1 MLRQQK
7 FMSCHGRTQLA
18 AETLDALRPVRVFV
32 TPAVTPPAVDVRAAV
47 LVLALE
53 VVPALVLEAVTTLA
67 RTPAREVVTIPARTH
82 VRGAVLV
89 LATLRAVADAKV
101 AVAIAVKWPVRMA
114 VPAAAMAAVEAV
126 VVAVVLVAALAVAVT
141 VQGSVVAPVVETP
154 VLEDVCGPV
163 RIVDRFCDFKEL
175 MMEPITFQVRAAE
188 TDSFYE
194 RNRALCKLMLQESI
208 VPEDF
213 TICQRM
219 RQGNRFSRCFAY
231 LSVFQNP
238 NTKDFIAWSKY
249 IENVICAMA
258 LACEKKFE
266 SDAEKKLFSY
276 ALAVNTF
283 PDGALHIKDLAPFDN
298 EELQK
303 IASLSLD
310 SDERILAMYVFG
322 NAILGFLSKDQSREL
337 HTFLQ
342 LLAAFSKANEQYA
355 AVDGKMPHFDD
366 MRIDT
371 YGKIE

>member
-1 MLRQQK
+1 MEI
-7 FMSCHGRTQLA
+7 LA
-18 AETLDALRPVRVFV
+18 ALRPVRVFV
-32 TPAVTPPAVDVRAAV
+32 TPAVTRPAADVRAAV
-47 LVLALE
+47 LVLAQE

-67 RTPAREVVTIPARTH
+67 RTPAREVVTTPARTH

-89 LATLRAVADAKV
+89 LVILRAVADAKA
-101 AVAIAVKWPVRMA
+101 AVAIAAKWPVRTA
-114 VPAAAMAAVEAV
+114 VPAAVMAAVEIV
-126 VVAVVLVAALAVAVT
+126 VPVVLVDVLAVVAT
-141 VQGSVVAPVVETP
+141 VQRSVPVAVVETP
-154 VLEDVCGPV
+154 VPEDAFGPV
-163 RIVDRFCDFKEL
+163 RIVDRFGDFKEL

-208 VPEDF
+208 IPEDF

-249 IENVICAMA
+249 IEKVVCAMA

-342 LLAAFSKANEQYA
+342 LLVAFSKASEQYA
-355 AVDGKMPHFDD
+355 AVDAKMPHFDD

-371 YGKIE
+371 YGKVE

>member
-1 MLRQQK
+1 MPRRRKSTSCPRRTRQAAK
-7 FMSCHGRTQLA
+7 IPAAPRPAPVCAILA
-18 AETLDALRPVRVFV
+18 ATLPAAGALEAVRAPATIPVREAARAVV
-32 TPAVTPPAVDVRAAV
+32 RTPV
-47 LVLALE
+47 LE
-53 VVPALVLEAVTTLA
+53 VVP
-67 RTPAREVVTIPARTH
+67 
-82 VRGAVLV
+82 V
-89 LATLRAVADAKV
+89 LATPPVEE
-101 AVAIAVKWPVRMA
+101 AVKETVARAATWHVRMA
-114 VPAAAMAAVEAV
+114 APVAAMAAAEIV
-126 VVAVVLVAALAVAVT
+126 VPVALVAVLAVAAT
-141 VQGSVVAPVVETP
+141 VQRSVAAPVVETP

-238 NTKDFIAWSKY
+238 NTKDFISWSKY
-249 IENVICAMA
+249 IEKVICAMA

-342 LLAAFSKANEQYA
+342 LLAAFSKASEQYA
-355 AVDGKMPHFDD
+355 AVDAKMPHFDD

-371 YGKIE
+371 YGKVE

>member
-1 MLRQQK
+1 ML
-7 FMSCHGRTQLA
+7 H
-18 AETLDALRPVRVFV
+18 
-32 TPAVTPPAVDVRAAV
+32 
-47 LVLALE
+47 
-53 VVPALVLEAVTTLA
+53 PALVCAIPAATLPAADAREAVRA
-67 RTPAREVVTIPARTH
+67 PATIPVREAARVVVRTH
-82 VRGAVLV
+82 VLGAV
-89 LATLRAVADAKV
+89 R
-101 AVAIAVKWPVRMA
+101 
-114 VPAAAMAAVEAV
+114 VPAILPAMAAVKETVARAATWPVHTAV
-126 VVAVVLVAALAVAVT
+126 TVDAMVAVETVVPVALVAVPAVIPP
-141 VQGSVVAPVVETP
+141 VQGSVSTDVVETL
-154 VLEDVCGPV
+154 VLEDVFGPV
-163 RIVDRFCDFKEL
+163 RIVEIFCDFKEL

-249 IENVICAMA
+249 IEKVICAMA

-342 LLAAFSKANEQYA
+342 LLAAFSKASEQYA
-355 AVDGKMPHFDD
+355 AVDAKMPHFDD

-371 YGKIE
+371 YGKVE

>member
-7 FMSCHGRTQLA
+7 FMSCHGRIQLA
-18 AETLDALRPVRVFV
+18 AETLDALRPVQVFV
-32 TPAVTPPAVDVRAAV
+32 TPAVTPPAADVRAAV
-47 LVLALE
+47 PVHALE
-53 VVPALVLEAVTTLA
+53 VVPALVPEAVTTLA

-89 LATLRAVADAKV
+89 LVTLRAVADAKA
-101 AVAIAVKWPVRMA
+101 AVARAAIWPVRTA
-114 VPAAAMAAVEAV
+114 VTVDAMVAVEAV
-126 VVAVVLVAALAVAVT
+126 VPVALEAVPAVVATVRRSVPAA
-141 VQGSVVAPVVETP
+141 VVETL
-154 VLEDVCGPV
+154 VLEDVFGPV

-175 MMEPITFQVRAAE
+175 MMEPITFQVRATE

-238 NTKDFIAWSKY
+238 NTKDFNSWSKY
-249 IENVICAMA
+249 IENVVCAMA
-258 LACEKKFE
+258 LACEKKLE

-342 LLAAFSKANEQYA
+342 LLAAFSKASEQYA
-355 AVDGKMPHFDD
+355 AVDAKMPHFDD

-371 YGKIE
+371 YGKVE

>member
-1 MLRQQK
+1 M
-7 FMSCHGRTQLA
+7 
-18 AETLDALRPVRVFV
+18 ETLAALRPVRVFV
-32 TPAVTPPAVDVRAAV
+32 TPAVTRPAADVRAAV
-47 LVLALE
+47 LVLAQE

-82 VRGAVLV
+82 VRAAVLV
-89 LATLRAVADAKV
+89 LVTLRAVADAQA
-101 AVAIAVKWPVRMA
+101 AVARAAIWPVPA
-114 VPAAAMAAVEAV
+114 TVPAAAMVAVEAV
-126 VVAVVLVAALAVAVT
+126 VVAVVLVAAPAAIPP
-141 VQGSVVAPVVETP
+141 VQGSVAAPVVETP

-163 RIVDRFCDFKEL
+163 RIVDRFGDFKEL

-238 NTKDFIAWSKY
+238 STKDFIAWSKY

-266 SDAEKKLFSY
+266 SDSEKKLFSY

-342 LLAAFSKANEQYA
+342 LLAAFSKASEQYA
-355 AVDGKMPHFDD
+355 AVDAKMPHFDD

-371 YGKIE
+371 YGKVE

>member
-1 MLRQQK
+1 MEI
-7 FMSCHGRTQLA
+7 LA
-18 AETLDALRPVRVFV
+18 ALRPVRVFV
-32 TPAVTPPAVDVRAAV
+32 TPAVTRPAADVRAAV
-47 LVLALE
+47 LVLAQE

-67 RTPAREVVTIPARTH
+67 RTPAREVATTPARTH

-89 LATLRAVADAKV
+89 LVTLRAVADAKADV
-101 AVAIAVKWPVRMA
+101 ARAAIWPVRTA
-114 VPAAAMAAVEAV
+114 VPAAVMAAVEIV
-126 VVAVVLVAALAVAVT
+126 VPVVLVDVLAVVAT
-141 VQGSVVAPVVETP
+141 VQRSVAAPVVETP

-249 IENVICAMA
+249 IEKVICAMA

-342 LLAAFSKANEQYA
+342 LLAAFSKASEQYA
-355 AVDGKMPHFDD
+355 AVDAKMPHFDD

-371 YGKIE
+371 YGKVE

>member
-1 MLRQQK
+1 ML
-7 FMSCHGRTQLA
+7 H
-18 AETLDALRPVRVFV
+18 
-32 TPAVTPPAVDVRAAV
+32 
-47 LVLALE
+47 
-53 VVPALVLEAVTTLA
+53 PALVCAIPAATLPAADAREAVRA
-67 RTPAREVVTIPARTH
+67 PATIPVREAARVVVRTH

-89 LATLRAVADAKV
+89 LVTLRAVADAKA
-101 AVAIAVKWPVRMA
+101 AVARAAIWPVRTA
-114 VPAAAMAAVEAV
+114 VPAAVMAAVEIV
-126 VVAVVLVAALAVAVT
+126 VPVVLVDVLAVVAT
-141 VQGSVVAPVVETP
+141 VQRSVAAPVVETP

-249 IENVICAMA
+249 IEKVICAMA

-342 LLAAFSKANEQYA
+342 LLAAFSKASEQYA
-355 AVDGKMPHFDD
+355 AVDAKMPHFDD

-371 YGKIE
+371 YGKVE

>member
-1 MLRQQK
+1 M
-7 FMSCHGRTQLA
+7 
-18 AETLDALRPVRVFV
+18 ETLAALRPVRVFV
-32 TPAVTPPAVDVRAAV
+32 TPAVTPPAADVRAAV
-47 LVLALE
+47 RVLALE
-53 VVPALVLEAVTTLA
+53 LVPALVLEAVSILA
-67 RTPAREVVTIPARTH
+67 RTPAREVVTIPVRTH
-82 VRGAVLV
+82 VRGAVQVLV
-89 LATLRAVADAKV
+89 TLRAVADAKAAVARAAIWLVRTAVTVDAMV
-101 AVAIAVKWPVRMA
+101 AVEIVVPVALEA
-114 VPAAAMAAVEAV
+114 VPA
-126 VVAVVLVAALAVAVT
+126 VVATVRRSVPAA
-141 VQGSVVAPVVETP
+141 VVETL
-154 VLEDVCGPV
+154 VLEDVFGPV
-163 RIVDRFCDFKEL
+163 RIVEIFCDFKEL
-175 MMEPITFQVRAAE
+175 MMEPITFQVRATE

-238 NTKDFIAWSKY
+238 STKDFIAWSKY
-249 IENVICAMA
+249 IENVVCAMA

-342 LLAAFSKANEQYA
+342 LLAAFSKASEQYA
-355 AVDGKMPHFDD
+355 AVDAKMPHFDD

-371 YGKIE
+371 YGKVE

>member
-1 MLRQQK
+1 
-7 FMSCHGRTQLA
+7 
-18 AETLDALRPVRVFV
+18 
-32 TPAVTPPAVDVRAAV
+32 
-47 LVLALE
+47 
-53 VVPALVLEAVTTLA
+53 
-67 RTPAREVVTIPARTH
+67 
-82 VRGAVLV
+82 
-89 LATLRAVADAKV
+89 
-101 AVAIAVKWPVRMA
+101 
-114 VPAAAMAAVEAV
+114 
-126 VVAVVLVAALAVAVT
+126 
-141 VQGSVVAPVVETP
+141 
-154 VLEDVCGPV
+154 
-163 RIVDRFCDFKEL
+163 
-175 MMEPITFQVRAAE
+175 MEPITFQVRATE

-238 NTKDFIAWSKY
+238 NTKDFNSWSKY
-249 IENVICAMA
+249 IENVVCAMA
-258 LACEKKFE
+258 LACEKKLE

-342 LLAAFSKANEQYA
+342 LLAAFSKASEQYA
-355 AVDGKMPHFDD
+355 AVDAKMPHFDD

-371 YGKIE
+371 YGKVE

>member
-7 FMSCHGRTQLA
+7 FMSCHGRIQLA
-18 AETLDALRPVRVFV
+18 AETLDALRPVQVFV
-32 TPAVTPPAVDVRAAV
+32 TPAVTPPAADVRAAV
-47 LVLALE
+47 PVHALE
-53 VVPALVLEAVTTLA
+53 VVPALVPEAVTTLA

-89 LATLRAVADAKV
+89 LVTLRAVADAKA
-101 AVAIAVKWPVRMA
+101 AVARAAIWPVRTA
-114 VPAAAMAAVEAV
+114 VTVDAMVAVEAV
-126 VVAVVLVAALAVAVT
+126 VPVALEAVPAVVATVRRSVPAA
-141 VQGSVVAPVVETP
+141 VVETL
-154 VLEDVCGPV
+154 VLEDVFGPV

-175 MMEPITFQVRAAE
+175 MMKPITFQVKAAE

-238 NTKDFIAWSKY
+238 NTKDFNAWSKY
-249 IENVICAMA
+249 IENVVCAMA

-342 LLAAFSKANEQYA
+342 LLAAFSKASEQYA
-355 AVDGKMPHFDD
+355 AVDAKMPHFDD

-371 YGKIE
+371 YGKVE

>member
-7 FMSCHGRTQLA
+7 FMSCRRRIQLA
-18 AETLDALRPVRVFV
+18 AETLDALRPVQVFV
-32 TPAVTPPAVDVRAAV
+32 IPAVTRPAADVRAAV
-47 LVLALE
+47 RVLALE
-53 VVPALVLEAVTTLA
+53 LVPALVLETVSILA

-82 VRGAVLV
+82 VRGAVRVLV
-89 LATLRAVADAKV
+89 TLHVVADAKA
-101 AVAIAVKWPVRMA
+101 AVARAVKWPVRMA
-114 VPAAAMAAVEAV
+114 VPAAAIAVLENVPVAL
-126 VVAVVLVAALAVAVT
+126 VAVLAVAAP
-141 VQGSVVAPVVETP
+141 VQGSVAAAVVETHVP
-154 VLEDVCGPV
+154 ETALFPV

-249 IENVICAMA
+249 IENVVCAMA

-283 PDGALHIKDLAPFDN
+283 PDGVLHIKDLAPFDN

-342 LLAAFSKANEQYA
+342 LLAAFSKASEQYA
-355 AVDGKMPHFDD
+355 AVDAKMPHFDD

-371 YGKIE
+371 YGKVE

>member
-1 MLRQQK
+1 M
-7 FMSCHGRTQLA
+7 
-18 AETLDALRPVRVFV
+18 ETLAALRPVRVFV
-32 TPAVTPPAVDVRAAV
+32 TPAVTPPAADVRAAV
-47 LVLALE
+47 RVLALE
-53 VVPALVLEAVTTLA
+53 LVPALVLEAVSILA
-67 RTPAREVVTIPARTH
+67 RTPAREVVTIPVRTH

-89 LATLRAVADAKV
+89 LVTLRVVADAKAAVARAAIWLVRTAVTVDAMV
-101 AVAIAVKWPVRMA
+101 AVEIVVPVALEA
-114 VPAAAMAAVEAV
+114 VPA
-126 VVAVVLVAALAVAVT
+126 VVAT
-141 VQGSVVAPVVETP
+141 VRRSVSTVVVETP
-154 VLEDVCGPV
+154 VPETALFPV
-163 RIVDRFCDFKEL
+163 RIVEGFGDFKEL

-249 IENVICAMA
+249 IEKVICAMA

-342 LLAAFSKANEQYA
+342 LLVAFSKASEQYA
-355 AVDGKMPHFDD
+355 AVDAKMPHFDD

-371 YGKIE
+371 YGKVE

>member
-7 FMSCHGRTQLA
+7 FMSCHGRIQLA
-18 AETLDALRPVRVFV
+18 AETLDALRPVRVFAI
-32 TPAVTPPAVDVRAAV
+32 PAVTRPAADVRAAV
-47 LVLALE
+47 RVLARE
-53 VVPALVLEAVTTLA
+53 AVPALVLEAVTTLA

-82 VRGAVLV
+82 VRGAVRVLV
-89 LATLRAVADAKV
+89 TLRAVADAKAAAVQAVTWHVHMVAPAAVMV
-101 AVAIAVKWPVRMA
+101 AVEI
-114 VPAAAMAAVEAV
+114 
-126 VVAVVLVAALAVAVT
+126 VAPVVLVDVLAVVAT
-141 VQGSVVAPVVETP
+141 VQRSVAAPVVETP

-213 TICQRM
+213 TICKRM

-249 IENVICAMA
+249 IENVVCAMA

-342 LLAAFSKANEQYA
+342 LLAAFSKASEQYA
-355 AVDGKMPHFDD
+355 AVDAKMPHFDD

-371 YGKIE
+371 YGKVE